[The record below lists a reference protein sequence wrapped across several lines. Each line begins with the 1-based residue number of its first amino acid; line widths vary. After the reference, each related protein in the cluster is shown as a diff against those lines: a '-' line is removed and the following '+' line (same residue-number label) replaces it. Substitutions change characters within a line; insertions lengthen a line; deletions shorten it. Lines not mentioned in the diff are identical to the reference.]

1 MNSEFIDA
9 IGIFICTSIIG
20 TFLFTLLFSIVLFFV
35 GIGSHAL
42 LITFAVFIFI
52 AHMAYFIKK
61 ILWKGDDDDTL
72 RLR

>member
-20 TFLFTLLFSIVLFFV
+20 TFLFTLLFSIVLYFV
-35 GIGSHAL
+35 GIVLNTL

-52 AHMAYFIKK
+52 AHMAYFY
-61 ILWKGDDDDTL
+61 
-72 RLR
+72 